1 MPIELNQVK
10 SIETGEDTLVAKSNT
25 LFTHSLLER
34 EREREFTERKVK
46 NSISFNSLDAF
57 YVRILNLNLK
67 IR

>member
-34 EREREFTERKVK
+34 ERERE
-46 NSISFNSLDAF
+46 NSQ
-57 YVRILNLNLK
+57 K
-67 IR
+67 EK